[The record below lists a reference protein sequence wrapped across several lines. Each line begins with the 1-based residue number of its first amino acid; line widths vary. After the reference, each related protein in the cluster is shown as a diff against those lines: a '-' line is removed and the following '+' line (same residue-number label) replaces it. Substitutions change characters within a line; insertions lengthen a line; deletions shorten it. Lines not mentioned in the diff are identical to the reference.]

1 MELHSDEEFGMS
13 QALSID
19 CWITLGSTYSYLT
32 VMRLPEVQRRSEISI
47 RFRPFHL
54 GHLFKEMGYFPFP
67 PGSPKTRYMWQDLG
81 RRAALYGIPAQLP
94 APYPA
99 KQPFVANRVAILGLR
114 EGWGDEFIRVS
125 YRRWFL
131 EGQEPGSDPNLS
143 ESLREIG
150 QDPERVVTLANGE
163 EIERVLM
170 SETEAARSLGVFG
183 SPTFVVGDQLFWGDD
198 RLDDAISWA
207 QGTGRKVV

>member
-1 MELHSDEEFGMS
+1 MA
-13 QALSID
+13 QPSID

-32 VMRLPEVQRRSEISI
+32 VMRMPEVAERAGVSVRY
-47 RFRPFHL
+47 RPFHL
-54 GHLFKEMGYFPFP
+54 GLLFKEMGYFPFP
-67 PGSPKTRYMWQDLG
+67 PESPKTAYMWQDLG
-81 RRAALYGIPAQLP
+81 RRAEKYGIPIRLP

-114 EGWGDEFIRVS
+114 EGWGEEFIRAS
-125 YRRWFL
+125 YRHWFQQ
-131 EGQEPGSDPNLS
+131 GQEPGSDPNLS

-150 QDPERVVTLANGE
+150 QDPQRVMSLADGD
-163 EIERVLM
+163 EIERALLA
-170 SETEAARSLGVFG
+170 ETDEARSLGVFG

-207 QGTGRKVV
+207 REGRVAAG

>member
-1 MELHSDEEFGMS
+1 MTRASP
-13 QALSID
+13 ID

-32 VMRLPEVQRRSEISI
+32 VMRLPGIQQKSAVKVRY
-47 RFRPFHL
+47 RPFHL
-54 GHLFKEMGYFPFP
+54 GKLFQEMGSFPFP
-67 PGSPKTRYMWQDLG
+67 PNSPKTAYMWQDLG
-81 RRAALYGIPAQLP
+81 RRATMYRIPARLP

-114 EGWGDEFIRVS
+114 EGWGEDFIRVS
-125 YRRWFL
+125 YRRWFQ

-143 ESLREIG
+143 EGLQEIG
-150 QDPERVVTLANGE
+150 QDPQRVIAVANGD
-163 EIERVLM
+163 EIEGVFM
-170 SETEAARSLGVFG
+170 AETDTARSLGIFG

-207 QGTGRKVV
+207 KHERVERG